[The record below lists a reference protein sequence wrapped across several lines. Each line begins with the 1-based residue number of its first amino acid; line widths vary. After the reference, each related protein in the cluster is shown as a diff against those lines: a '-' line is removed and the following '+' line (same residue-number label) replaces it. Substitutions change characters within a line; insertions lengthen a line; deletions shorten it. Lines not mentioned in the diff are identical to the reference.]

1 MADENEE
8 TVTAADSS
16 LRERRPT
23 AANAD
28 ELLELLR
35 ITRSKRRDWIAA
47 SKPTISD
54 IFKKYPQLMDVPN
67 AVSGYPVFHT

>member
-1 MADENEE
+1 MEDENEE
-8 TVTAADSS
+8 TVAAPDSS

-35 ITRSKRRDWIAA
+35 ITRRKDG
-47 SKPTISD
+47 T
-54 IFKKYPQLMDVPN
+54 
-67 AVSGYPVFHT
+67 G